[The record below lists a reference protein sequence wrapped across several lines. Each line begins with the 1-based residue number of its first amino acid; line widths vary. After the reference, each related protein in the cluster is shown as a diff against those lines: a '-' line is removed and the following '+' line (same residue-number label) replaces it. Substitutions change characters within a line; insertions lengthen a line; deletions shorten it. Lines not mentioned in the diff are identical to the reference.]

1 MCIRDRSKA
10 EEAAEADFL
19 RAIEI
24 AQAQKA
30 KSLELQAAISLYKL
44 HLKQG
49 RGKKSQAALA
59 KLYNWFTEGF
69 DTADLRE
76 AKTLLATPPDLS
88 GNAARGEYEVCAI
101 DLRRCSEADLELT
114 SQDLCNNSK
123 C

>member
-1 MCIRDRSKA
+1 VERFSERIYASVLYRLRGEFVLAQSKA

-30 KSLELQAAISLYKL
+30 KSLELQAAMSLYKL
-44 HLKQG
+44 HLKQD

-69 DTADLRE
+69 GTADLQE
-76 AKTLLATPPDLS
+76 AKALLSTQPGLS
-88 GNAARGEYEVCAI
+88 GK
-101 DLRRCSEADLELT
+101 RRLH
-114 SQDLCNNSK
+114 N
-123 C
+123 